1 MTDQTIIAIHYFQ
14 APRDYF
20 WHWADDGN
28 VIEFANG
35 RTICYREDLIFIL
48 ENLRISEETTL
59 GTILLLLCAC
69 KDNYDSLFE
78 FESHL
83 RSLGYNKAYNET
95 EHQQAKEII
104 TLALNFLNIIN
115 RLPFELRS
123 GMNRIKLLQA
133 ILEANYKGESP
144 LLSSKIK
151 EFTSGTFDE
160 VIYNQ
165 LSEYTFRSLQTDF
178 APLVLALNEFPDL
191 SALELKLKTGLSHI
205 PQKVEIALPKP
216 VPNDLMEELAEDL
229 KTAGLARLAKKV
241 TAALNIPMHLSGSS
255 DQSIGGVSDISN
267 RGHFDKLLLSE
278 LAQDDLLLTARLA
291 NNEALFLQREQMPS
305 NANQQ
310 WHILLDAT
318 LKMWGMPRIF
328 ALAAGLAFKQNAKH
342 DHMAAWGLGA
352 KHIYPLDLSNKNGI
366 IEALGRLDS
375 GLSCGQQ
382 LRELMLGK
390 VTSRN
395 DKFILIT
402 GMHYK
407 DDAQFMFNLA
417 QVKDKL
423 DYLVELDR
431 KGNIALYATRGKQ
444 HKLVNKA
451 LIDIHTTLLRSN
463 TFHQQKTVL
472 KGLPAMLSQIA
483 WPLLFPSSKIK
494 IKNEVVYKF
503 GTSIALL
510 TLDRRLLCWTDK
522 YKGAMEWVDHVEAGE
537 CSWGSSAA
545 FLYLLVTDS
554 RSNTVKIYQ
563 VDLVQHNVI
572 VHTIDDIRPVSVC
585 YKNDMFHAVTLNSV
599 VSIDPV
605 NGISVP
611 GIINKHE
618 VMQLKSIVH
627 FQVLNGIKKMINNG
641 YSVINSV
648 KTIYVNTLGRLFID
662 QRELKLDQQGRH
674 LSFKANDLNAI
685 EWIKPV
691 KQQVIEVPH
700 LPNIKFTKFTWKEG
714 SEAVVDSRGLLHLKS
729 ADESIPEITIILVI
743 EKTIACW
750 CAEGKI
756 TGSPYFIESSQKDI
770 MLAADFYNL
779 YIQRFINSIKNYA
792 TAT

>member
-1 MTDQTIIAIHYFQ
+1 MSDQSTLTINYFQ
-14 APRDYF
+14 PTKNYF
-20 WHWADDGN
+20 WHWADNGN

-48 ENLRISEETTL
+48 NNLRVTDQTTV

-78 FESHL
+78 FEGHL

-104 TLALNFLNIIN
+104 AYTLNLLNLVNK
-115 RLPFELRS
+115 LPYELRS
-123 GMNRIKLLQA
+123 GMKRITLLQS
-133 ILEANYKGESP
+133 ILEATYEVASAS
-144 LLSSKIK
+144 LSSMIK
-151 EFTSGTFDE
+151 EFSSGTFDD
-160 VIYNQ
+160 VIFNR
-165 LSEYTFRSLQTDF
+165 LSDYTFGILQADF
-178 APLVLALNEFPDL
+178 SPLVTALKETPDI
-191 SALELKLKTGLSHI
+191 SALELKLKTGLSNI
-205 PQKVEIALPKP
+205 PQKAEIALPKP
-216 VPNDLMEELAEDL
+216 VPNDLMEELANDL

-267 RGHFDKLLLSE
+267 RGHYDKLLLSE

-291 NNEALFLQREQMPS
+291 NNEALFLQREQMPT

-310 WHILLDAT
+310 WHIVLDAT

-328 ALAAGLAFKQNAKH
+328 ALAAGLAFKQNVKH
-342 DHMAAWGLGA
+342 DHIAAWALGA
-352 KHIYPLDLSNKNGI
+352 KHTYPLDLSNKNGI
-366 IEALGRLDS
+366 IEALEKLDP

-390 VTSRN
+390 AASPK
-395 DKFILIT
+395 DKFIFIT
-402 GMHYK
+402 GTHYK
-407 DDAQFMFNLA
+407 NDAQFMQSFA
-417 QVKDKL
+417 QVKDKI
-423 DYLVELDR
+423 DYLVEVSR
-431 KGNIALYATRGKQ
+431 EGNISLYATRGKQ
-444 HKLVNKA
+444 HKLINKA
-451 LIDIHTTLLRSN
+451 LIDLHATLLRSN
-463 TFHQQKTVL
+463 TSHQQKNIL

-503 GTSIALL
+503 GTSVALL

-522 YKGAMEWVDHVEAGE
+522 DKGAMEWVDHVEAGE
-537 CSWGSSAA
+537 CSWGKSTE
-545 FLYLLVTDS
+545 FLYLLI
-554 RSNTVKIYQ
+554 SNSQTNTIKIYQ
-563 VDLVQHNVI
+563 VDLVQQNVI
-572 VHTIDDIRPVSVC
+572 VHTIDDIRPVTVC
-585 YKNDMFHAVTLNSV
+585 YHNDMFHAVTLNSV
-599 VSIDPV
+599 VSIDPC
-605 NGISVP
+605 NGTVVSGILNKQDVQQLISTA
-611 GIINKHE
+611 
-618 VMQLKSIVH
+618 H
-627 FQVLNGIKKMINNG
+627 FKVLNGIKKMINNG

-648 KTIYVNTLGRLFID
+648 KNIYVNSLGHLFID
-662 QRELKLDQQGRH
+662 QRELKLDQHGRH

-691 KQQVIEVPH
+691 KQQVMEVPH
-700 LPNIKFTKFTWKEG
+700 LPNIKFTKFSWEEG
-714 SEAVVDSRGLLHLKS
+714 SEAVMDSRGLLHLKS
-729 ADESIPEITIILVI
+729 ADESLPEITIILVI

-750 CAEGKI
+750 CADGKI

-779 YIQRFINSIKNYA
+779 YIQRFINSIKTYA